1 MLASATDV
9 FVFYEAEDRGRVKPL
24 VHALEA
30 EGFTIL

>member
-1 MLASATDV
+1 MADI
-9 FVFYEAEDRGRVKPL
+9 FVSYKAEDRGRVKPL